1 MGWSR
6 RDETKRRGADEIP
19 QDIDITIDGADE
31 VDPSLN
37 LIKGGGALLRE
48 KIVAQAIRWQ
58 MIVVDQ
64 RKLHPRLANIGH
76 CRWKSSNLIGACRCG
91 SSISSM
97 RRLCRECAMNGLFH
111 TDQGVGARAGIVEHG
126 LFIGIAHGLFVAGAN
141 GVAHP
146 AQ

>member
-19 QDIDITIDGADE
+19 QDIDITIAGAGE

-64 RKLHPRLANIGH
+64 SKLSPKIGTHWALPVEILKFDWRL
-76 CRWKSSNLIGACRCG
+76 R
-91 SSISSM
+91 M
-97 RRLCRECAMNGLFH
+97 R
-111 TDQGVGARAGIVEHG
+111 
-126 LFIGIAHGLFVAGAN
+126 
-141 GVAHP
+141 
-146 AQ
+146 

>member
-37 LIKGGGALLRE
+37 LIMGGGAFLRE

-64 RKLHPRLANIGH
+64 SKLSPKIGTHWALPVEILRFDWRLQMRFLELLDAEVVPR
-76 CRWKSSNLIGACRCG
+76 
-91 SSISSM
+91 M
-97 RRLCRECAMNGLFH
+97 RDERPVPYRLGEWERGPASPHLRS
-111 TDQGVGARAGIVEHG
+111 DSRDGIKDASG
-126 LFIGIAHGLFVAGAN
+126 
-141 GVAHP
+141 
-146 AQ
+146 

>member
-19 QDIDITIDGADE
+19 QDIDITIDGAND

-64 RKLHPRLANIGH
+64 RKLSPKIGTHWALPVEILKFYWRLQMRFLELLDG
-76 CRWKSSNLIGACRCG
+76 GVV
-91 SSISSM
+91 
-97 RRLCRECAMNGLFH
+97 RRLPDR
-111 TDQGVGARAGIVEHG
+111 
-126 LFIGIAHGLFVAGAN
+126 
-141 GVAHP
+141 
-146 AQ
+146 